1 VDSNAKPLLQICQDY
16 VCILPVEQIRDSKHL
31 QEIDLISEYLIQAF
45 DALVK
50 YFPLIVTIGLIFA
63 CIDLVRTVLQS
74 RKIRRERMVIEKEL
88 KDASV
93 RAITTSDEVVAL
105 AQKSME
111 EQKAALAE
119 LSELIH
125 ELKKENRS
133 LKDRV
138 DQLSTGRKDE
148 DRS

>member
-1 VDSNAKPLLQICQDY
+1 M
-16 VCILPVEQIRDSKHL
+16 
-31 QEIDLISEYLIQAF
+31 ISEYLIQAF

-63 CIDLVRTVLQS
+63 GVDLARTVLQG

-88 KDASV
+88 KDASA
-93 RAITTSDEVVAL
+93 RAIATSDEVVTL

-119 LSELIH
+119 LSELIR
-125 ELKKENRS
+125 ELKKENS
-133 LKDRV
+133 FLKDRV
-138 DQLSTGRKDE
+138 DQLSTGRQDE

>member
-1 VDSNAKPLLQICQDY
+1 MLSRYGTASIFRGIK
-16 VCILPVEQIRDSKHL
+16 
-31 QEIDLISEYLIQAF
+31 LISEYLIQAF
-45 DALVK
+45 DAFVK

-63 CIDLVRTVLQS
+63 GVDLARTVLQG

-88 KDASV
+88 KDASA
-93 RAITTSDEVVAL
+93 RAIATSDEVVTL

-119 LSELIH
+119 LSELIR
-125 ELKKENRS
+125 ELKKENS
-133 LKDRV
+133 FLKDRV
-138 DQLSTGRKDE
+138 DQLSTGRQDE